1 MSSSSASALVK
12 DIEARAQKAKETWS
26 TIALQPTT
34 NIKSKCI
41 PLNGGGEDTTIH
53 NHQLFS
59 QFCKEVQGTYYING
73 LSSCC
78 IGDRLIHPFEAHG
91 HCKSLVFDGS
101 GNMHYTS
108 NIIETPLTTSELAQN
123 KIINRGVM
131 STVADMNNVW
141 GYIRNALSSS
151 ERDTANLT
159 ADLWPLPSSSSTKNA
174 NGIEPVL
181 IVTTDNGE
189 PYALDPKT

>member
-1 MSSSSASALVK
+1 
-12 DIEARAQKAKETWS
+12 
-26 TIALQPTT
+26 
-34 NIKSKCI
+34 
-41 PLNGGGEDTTIH
+41 
-53 NHQLFS
+53 
-59 QFCKEVQGTYYING
+59 
-73 LSSCC
+73 
-78 IGDRLIHPFEAHG
+78 
-91 HCKSLVFDGS
+91 
-101 GNMHYTS
+101 MHYTS

-174 NGIEPVL
+174 NGIDPVL

>member
-1 MSSSSASALVK
+1 MVNNSIATNNQYQKQVHTTQWRRRRYHNTQPPTIFTILQRSQGYVLHQWPLLLLPHRRPSHSS
-12 DIEARAQKAKETWS
+12 IR
-26 TIALQPTT
+26 
-34 NIKSKCI
+34 
-41 PLNGGGEDTTIH
+41 
-53 NHQLFS
+53 
-59 QFCKEVQGTYYING
+59 GT
-73 LSSCC
+73 
-78 IGDRLIHPFEAHG
+78 D
-91 HCKSLVFDGS
+91 CKSLVFDGS

-108 NIIETPLTTSELAQN
+108 NIIETPLTTSELTQN